1 MKKTLPLILLLFLLS
16 TVVFAQDV
24 KKYETYLNQEIS
36 PVAKKYADPWYP
48 LEITSKGLKNDRMEE
63 YAKIHPPIP
72 RITNADATTAD
83 QSRLEQAQA
92 EWLSQNPYYPQFV
105 PYHLYNY
112 LLTPEDDVAIYE
124 AALAAWSKANPDKAA
139 EIQAADI
146 K

>member
-1 MKKTLPLILLLFLLS
+1 MKKSLPLILLLFLLS

-24 KKYETYLNQEIS
+24 KKYETYLSQEIS
-36 PVAKKYADPWYP
+36 PVAKKYTDPYYP
-48 LEITSKGLKNDRMEE
+48 SERFVAGVKNDRMEE
-63 YAKIHPPIP
+63 YAKLHPPIP
-72 RITNADATTAD
+72 RTPNAEMTDAD
-83 QSRLEQAQA
+83 QSRLEQAQS
-92 EWLSQNPYYPQFV
+92 EWLAQNPYYPQFV

-124 AALAAWSKANPDKAA
+124 AALAVWSKANPDKAA